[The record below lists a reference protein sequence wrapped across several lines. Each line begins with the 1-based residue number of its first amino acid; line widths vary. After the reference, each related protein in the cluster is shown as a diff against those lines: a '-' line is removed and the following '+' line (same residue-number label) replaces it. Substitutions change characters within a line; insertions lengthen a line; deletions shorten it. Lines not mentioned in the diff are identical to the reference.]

1 MEEIRADV
9 LTRFEGKGI
18 GTKSG
23 QKPISVML
31 PLEVDAIVR
40 SLPNRSDFIRQAVIE
55 KLDRDGIATEKPLAD
70 C

>member
-1 MEEIRADV
+1 MTESRGDY

-31 PLEVDAIVR
+31 PLEIDSVVR
-40 SLPNRSDFIRQAVIE
+40 SLPNRSEFIRQAVLE
-55 KLDRDGIATEKPLAD
+55 KMQRDGLL
-70 C
+70 